1 LIVSKTEGCQNELVQ
16 LAGGL
21 RAWLIANAEKAP
33 CDANGYRL
41 KGWNT
46 DAALRP
52 YAQARAAVKGAV
64 RFVGLRM
71 DAVPGLAALDLD
83 NILNDAGG
91 HIDPVAATIWG
102 HWPSYTEITPSRRG
116 LRIWWR
122 VEPQTGEPVTVQTRD
137 NCELAVYDPATG
149 QLKPQPMRFGRELYY
164 RAVRFLIVTERPYQW
179 YPNATGELATIT
191 PGDLADIAHVVR
203 DGRAEAL
210 DREPETEKPVPAVV
224 EPMPVAPASPAA
236 GAKKSKPR
244 YVKRMLEWVATQRE
258 GNRNNATFWAACKM
272 REQGMPQ
279 ADAVE
284 MLVPIVKAL
293 GLPER
298 EAERTIASAYRG
310 RRGA

>member
-1 LIVSKTEGCQNELVQ
+1 LIVSEGCQNELVQ

-52 YAQARAAVKGAV
+52 YAQARAAVEGAV

-71 DAVPGLAALDLD
+71 DAAPGLAALDLD
-83 NILNDAGG
+83 DTLNDAGG

-149 QLKPQPMRFGRELYY
+149 QLKPKPMRFGRELYY
-164 RAVRFLIVTERPYQW
+164 RAVRFLIVTECPYQW
-179 YPNATGELATIT
+179 YPNATSKLATIT

-203 DGRAEAL
+203 DGRMHDAL
-210 DREPETEKPVPAVV
+210 DGEPETGKPAPAVV
-224 EPMPVAPASPAA
+224 EPMPVAQVAGLA
-236 GAKKSKPR
+236 GARGSKPK
-244 YVKRMLEWVATQRE
+244 YVKRILRWIATQRE
-258 GNRNNATFWAACKM
+258 GNRNNATYWAAHRL
-272 REQGMPQ
+272 REAGVTLEHAQ
-279 ADAVE
+279 AL
-284 MLVPIVKAL
+284 LVPLAVAL
-293 GLPER
+293 GLPAR
-298 EAERTIASAYRG
+298 EAERTTASAYRG
-310 RRGA
+310 GRGT

>member
-1 LIVSKTEGCQNELVQ
+1 MIVSEGCQNELVQ
-16 LAGGL
+16 FAGGL
-21 RAWLIANAEKAP
+21 RAWLTANAEKAP
-33 CDANGYRL
+33 CDAHGHPLR
-41 KGWNT
+41 GWNT
-46 DAALRP
+46 NGALRT

-71 DAVPGLAALDLD
+71 DAAPGLAALDLD
-83 NILNDAGG
+83 NVLNDAGG

-122 VEPQTGEPVTVQTRD
+122 VEPKGEPVTAQTHD

-164 RAVRFLIVTERPYQW
+164 RAVRFLIVTECPYQW
-179 YPNATGELATIT
+179 YPGATGELATIT
-191 PGDLADIAHVVR
+191 PDDLADITHVVR
-203 DGRAEAL
+203 DGRMHDAL
-210 DREPETEKPVPAVV
+210 DGEPETGKPAPAVV
-224 EPMPVAPASPAA
+224 EPMPVAQVAGPA
-236 GAKKSKPR
+236 GAKGSKPR
-244 YVKRMLEWVATQRE
+244 YVKHMLEWVATQRE

-279 ADAVE
+279 AHAEVL
-284 MLVPIVKAL
+284 LVPIAVAL

-298 EAERTIASAYRG
+298 EVERTIASAYR
-310 RRGA
+310 RGA